1 MFNVGAISTKA
12 MKYEKF
18 WPIVMSHQTN
28 FNKLALFPIHLA
40 LPTVACAKGVVPAC
54 RVGLQ
59 RARLDLKK
67 SKASR
72 HRVV

>member
-1 MFNVGAISTKA
+1 MKTAHVAPVARLRQRARDRRRMFNVGAISTKA

-40 LPTVACAKGVVPAC
+40 LPT
-54 RVGLQ
+54 R
-59 RARLDLKK
+59 
-67 SKASR
+67 
-72 HRVV
+72 